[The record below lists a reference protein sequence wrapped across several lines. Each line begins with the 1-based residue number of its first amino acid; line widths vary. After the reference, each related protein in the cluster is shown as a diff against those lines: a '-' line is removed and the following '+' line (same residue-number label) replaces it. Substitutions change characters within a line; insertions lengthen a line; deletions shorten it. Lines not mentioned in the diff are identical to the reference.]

1 MGTYA
6 ALSAEDKQRL
16 TDLLQIVRPL
26 QAEILRLSRKCEI
39 AVADWNS
46 GASAIVTA
54 LDAAEEIPNSTGLS
68 GARELT
74 KENLA
79 GNLMAYIT
87 TCGGFST
94 AGHIAN
100 MLPAAGATNI
110 L

>member
-1 MGTYA
+1 MGLYVD
-6 ALSAEDKQRL
+6 LPAEDKQRL
-16 TDLLQIVRPL
+16 TDLLQLVRPL

-39 AVADWNS
+39 AVADWNTGS
-46 GASAIVTA
+46 SAIVSG
-54 LDAAEEIPNSTGLS
+54 LDALEEIPNSTGLS

-74 KENLA
+74 KENLTN
-79 GNLMAYIT
+79 NLMAYVT

-94 AGHIAN
+94 SGHIQN